1 MKFGWI
7 NIFGTV
13 ILIIMLIPNIIYALK
28 ERKLED
34 KHENK
39 VVNILE
45 QVGRYLS
52 MFFLVFP
59 IGVSGFSSVTFML
72 IYLIC
77 NSIFLLVYVIIWCF
91 YFKSPSLNKSLI
103 LSFLPTLIFLISGV
117 ALNHCLLI
125 ISSLIFGST
134 HIYITYKNNNKNN

>member
-28 ERKLED
+28 ERNVEYKY
-34 KHENK
+34 ENK

-45 QVGRYLS
+45 QVGRYFS
-52 MFFLVFP
+52 MFFLIFP

-91 YFKSPSLNKSLI
+91 YLKSPSLNKSLI
-103 LSFLPTLIFLISGV
+103 LSILPTLIFLISGV
-117 ALNHCLLI
+117 ALNHWLLI